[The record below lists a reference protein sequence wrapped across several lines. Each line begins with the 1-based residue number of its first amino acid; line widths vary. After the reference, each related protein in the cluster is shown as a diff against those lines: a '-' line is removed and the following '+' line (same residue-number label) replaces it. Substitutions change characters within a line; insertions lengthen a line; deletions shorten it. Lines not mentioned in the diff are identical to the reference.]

1 MIIKALL
8 DLIYGVFSLLT
19 APIDIPGMPEEVSQM
34 IATMLEYV
42 AMGISFM
49 GNFVNMSYLLV
60 LFGIIVAVDVG
71 MLLYK
76 LVMWVIRKIPM
87 LNVS

>member
-1 MIIKALL
+1 MIINVLL

-19 APIDIPGMPEEVSQM
+19 APIDIPGMPEEVSQV
-34 IATMLEYV
+34 IGTMLEYV
-42 AMGISFM
+42 SMGISFM
-49 GNFVNMSYLLV
+49 GNFVNMPYLLV

-87 LNVS
+87 LGVS